1 MRVTLTYT
9 SREEIEVHRFSLWV
23 TVGVPL
29 AALFLQAFLPVRLHF
44 VSIFDLPLL
53 VTIYFGMTRRNPVSG
68 LMTGALIGLMQ
79 DSLTHQPLGLY
90 GIAKTLIG
98 FSASSLGVKLDVES
112 PLTRLLLTATFYI
125 AHQAIYFLVA
135 RGLVQ
140 QTLDWPWLYTLGAAL
155 ANGVFSVVLFAILD
169 RFKQRT

>member
-9 SREEIEVHRFSLWV
+9 SREEIEVHRFSIWV
-23 TVGVPL
+23 TLGVPL
-29 AALFLQAFLPVRLHF
+29 AALFLQAFLPARWHF
-44 VSIFDLPLL
+44 FSLFDLPLL
-53 VTIYFGMTRRNPVSG
+53 VTIYFGMTRRSPVSG
-68 LMTGALIGLMQ
+68 LVTGSLIGLVQ

-98 FSASSLGVKLDVES
+98 FAASSLGVKLDVDS
-112 PLTRLLLTATFYI
+112 PLTRMLLTSAFYI
-125 AHQAIYFLVA
+125 VHQAIYFLVA
-135 RGLVQ
+135 RGLVR

-155 ANGVFSVVLFAILD
+155 ANGILAVVLFAILD

>member
-23 TVGVPL
+23 TLGVPL
-29 AALFLQAFLPVRLHF
+29 LALFLQAFLPVRLHF
-44 VSIFDLPLL
+44 FALFDLPLL
-53 VTIYFGMTRRNPVSG
+53 VTIYFGMTRRSPVSG
-68 LMTGALIGLMQ
+68 LMTGCLIGLVQ

-98 FSASSLGVKLDVES
+98 FFASSLGVKLDVDS
-112 PLTRLLLTATFYI
+112 PLTRLLLPAGFYVL
-125 AHQAIYFLVA
+125 HQAIYFLVA
-135 RGLVQ
+135 RGLVR

-155 ANGVFSVVLFAILD
+155 ANGVFAVVLFAILD

>member
-9 SREEIEVHRFSLWV
+9 SREEIEVHRFSIWV
-23 TVGVPL
+23 TLGVPL
-29 AALFLQAFLPVRLHF
+29 AALFLQAFLPARWHF
-44 VSIFDLPLL
+44 FSLFDLPLL
-53 VTIYFGMTRRNPVSG
+53 VTIYFGMTRRSPVSG
-68 LMTGALIGLMQ
+68 LVTGSLIGLVQ

-98 FSASSLGVKLDVES
+98 FAASSLGVKLDVDS
-112 PLTRLLLTATFYI
+112 PLTRMLLTSAFYI
-125 AHQAIYFLVA
+125 VHQAIYFLVA
-135 RGLVQ
+135 RGLVR

-155 ANGVFSVVLFAILD
+155 TNGILAVVLFAILD

>member
-9 SREEIEVHRFSLWV
+9 SREEIEVHRFSIWV
-23 TVGVPL
+23 TLGVPL
-29 AALFLQAFLPVRLHF
+29 AALFLQAFLPARWHF
-44 VSIFDLPLL
+44 FSLFDLPLL
-53 VTIYFGMTRRNPVSG
+53 VTIYFGMTRRSPVSG
-68 LMTGALIGLMQ
+68 LVTGSLIGLVQ

-98 FSASSLGVKLDVES
+98 FAASSLVVKLDVDS
-112 PLTRLLLTATFYI
+112 PLTRMLLTSAFYI
-125 AHQAIYFLVA
+125 VHQAIYFLVA
-135 RGLVQ
+135 RGLVR

-155 ANGVFSVVLFAILD
+155 ANGILAVVLFAILD

>member
-1 MRVTLTYT
+1 MKGALIYT
-9 SREEIEVHRFSLWV
+9 SREEIEVHRFSVWT

-53 VTIYFGMTRRNPVSG
+53 VTIYFGMTRRSPVSG
-68 LMTGALIGLMQ
+68 LVTGGLIGLVQ
-79 DSLTHQPLGLY
+79 DSLTHQPLGVY

-98 FSASSLGVKLDVES
+98 FFASSLGVKLDVDS
-112 PLTRLLLTATFYI
+112 PLTRLLLTAAFYI
-125 AHQAIYFLVA
+125 VHQGIYFLVA
-135 RGLVQ
+135 RGLVR
-140 QTLDWPWLYTLGAAL
+140 QTLDWPWLYALGAAL
-155 ANGVFSVVLFAILD
+155 ANGVLAVVLFAILD